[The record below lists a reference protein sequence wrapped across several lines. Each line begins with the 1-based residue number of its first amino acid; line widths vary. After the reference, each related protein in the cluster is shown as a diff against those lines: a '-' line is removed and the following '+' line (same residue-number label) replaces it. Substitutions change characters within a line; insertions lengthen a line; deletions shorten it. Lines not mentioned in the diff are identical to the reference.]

1 VATVSSLLLP
11 FILATNIDFSSLDIP
26 EPIQFVNQYF
36 VENIQDDFIIYLSA
50 LAGVSILKSLM
61 RF

>member
-1 VATVSSLLLP
+1 MLNVDNLLP
-11 FILATNIDFSSLDIP
+11 FLLATEIEFSSLDIP
-26 EPIQFVNQYF
+26 EPTQFVNQYF
-36 VENIQDDFIIYLSA
+36 IEHIKDDFVIYLSA

>member
-1 VATVSSLLLP
+1 MLIVSSLLP
-11 FILATNIDFSSLDIP
+11 FILSTQVDFSALDMP

-36 VENIQDDFIIYLSA
+36 VENIQDDFVIYLSA